1 MGKVLKKLLEQKI
14 LGKDFQVELNKEPSE
29 KSSKVIHVSIN
40 ETRLEFSKKEFY
52 EIVSTLILAE
62 KNLKILKKIK

>member
-1 MGKVLKKLLEQKI
+1 MGKVLKKLLEKKI
-14 LGKDFQVELNKEPSE
+14 LGKDFQIELNKEPSE
-29 KSSKVIHVSIN
+29 KSAKVIHVSIN

-62 KNLKILKKIK
+62 KNLKNFKKIK